1 MVACTP
7 IGAPVHQY
15 PVAVST
21 WGPRHQCYPHNADM
35 LLSEISIAILIAC
48 LGIATNA
55 GILIFSRMLGVGPRN
70 KKYSIGGYSTDE
82 TNSDHRSNRTGSL
95 DSSAQRRVSET
106 TSRLLASKKPMML
119 VPNTDISLL
128 RLSSLLSIN
137 RLEQDTNMTQRCSKP
152 SGKMT
157 WRSQSR
163 RHRVY
168 LQGLLIL
175 ASSNL
180 LTALLL
186 LISAAY
192 SIYKTNVGIAGIV
205 TTSALLDT
213 FQAVEVG
220 AILWIAVNRAHAIH
234 STSRHSSRKTTP
246 NECGRPLAHP
256 FRVATEKQTSSCLG
270 CCCCF
275 CYCSRRVQNVVTAV
289 DLESAANAVNQPPS
303 KCLFAIRFQRVS
315 RLCLCFLPLIV
326 MLVAF
331 CSSIW
336 CWIYEDH
343 SDVEEGESE
352 LFYHT
357 LSTSIGVFVGLF
369 VMPTSFLLSTNC
381 LIYRK
386 VAKRHKRFLLR
397 QTSNSSKTTFLIDEE
412 AASSPSLTKTDS
424 SRPQLLTQSSIPTFT
439 ITGSSDQNL
448 NRPLD
453 VRLNQLWDVPETSH
467 EHLPV
472 AHENTSADYLSFLTV
487 KSSTTALTRTTS
499 SIDCSTS
506 AACSTDGPKRKLT
519 CPEIEPNQGRRKSMT
534 ELYQPVIL
542 MAQKTRNDN
551 VTDSVFVRQLQRQ
564 HKRTVV
570 VLASILIAFVVCHG
584 PRAIWLCARWFIAD
598 VNGQLLLLVTLWSR
612 VCIFIDPVLYGF
624 WGNRAYRRCLRN
636 ISYHLVPVCGDRGLK
651 DGI

>member
-1 MVACTP
+1 
-7 IGAPVHQY
+7 
-15 PVAVST
+15 
-21 WGPRHQCYPHNADM
+21 M

-55 GILIFSRMLGVGPRN
+55 GILIFSRMLGVGPRK

-82 TNSDHRSNRTGSL
+82 TYSDHRPQRTGSL
-95 DSSAQRRVSET
+95 DSSVQRRVSET
-106 TSRLLASKKPMML
+106 TPRFIASKKPMML
-119 VPNTDISLL
+119 VPNTDVSLL

-137 RLEQDTNMTQRCSKP
+137 RLEQDMNMPQRYSKP

-180 LTALLL
+180 LTAFLL
-186 LISAAY
+186 LISATY
-192 SIYKTNVGIAGIV
+192 SIYKTDVGIAGTV
-205 TTSALLDT
+205 TTSALLDA

-234 STSRHSSRKTTP
+234 STSRHSSRKTTA
-246 NECGRPLAHP
+246 NESGRPLFQP
-256 FRVATEKQTSSCLG
+256 FQMTAERQTSSCLG

-275 CYCSRRVQNVVTAV
+275 CYCSRRIQNVVTTV
-289 DLESAANAVNQPPS
+289 DLEGATKTANQPSS
-303 KCLFAIRFQRVS
+303 KCLIVMRFQKVS

-331 CSSIW
+331 CCSVWSW
-336 CWIYEDH
+336 MYKDQFNVGEEDL
-343 SDVEEGESE
+343 E
-352 LFYHT
+352 LFYYT

-412 AASSPSLTKTDS
+412 AASSPSLTKTDL
-424 SRPQLLTQSSIPTFT
+424 SRPQLLIQSSIPTFT

-453 VRLNQLWDVPETSH
+453 GRPNQLWDVPETSH
-467 EHLPV
+467 EHLP
-472 AHENTSADYLSFLTV
+472 APNENNPADYLAFLTV
-487 KSSTTALTRTTS
+487 KSTTAALTRTAS
-499 SIDCSTS
+499 SIDCSTT
-506 AACSTDGPKRKLT
+506 AVCSTDGPKRKLT
-519 CPEIEPNQGRRKSMT
+519 CPEIAPNQGRRKSMT

-542 MAQKTRNDN
+542 MPQKARNDN

-570 VLASILIAFVVCHG
+570 VLASILIVFIVCHG
-584 PRAIWLCARWFIAD
+584 PRAIWLCARWFSAD
-598 VNGQLLLLVTLWSR
+598 VSGQLLLLVTLWSR

-636 ISYHLVPVCGDRGLK
+636 LSHHLVPVCGDRGLK